1 MTQPMLGALA
11 QEPGT
16 DLFSTMVFNGTPEN
30 VELPDNLDEPFE
42 SIDKSLM
49 DLTAYESDAK
59 FKLERI
65 FERLNYLNR
74 VGFINRSIAAE
85 CIDLLPPEWQKRG
98 INHYSITGTK
108 HNYKFAME
116 GLSAGGWALV
126 AAGIGALV
134 LIILKIMDIFGYGF
148 GGGGGGGGG
157 GWGGDGG
164 KRNNNIRSF
173 EEHSEIVEAA
183 TRTNTELEN
192 KILQVLGAND
202 GKINFPETLTS
213 NDKYTDI
220 LAAYKKLSSPI
231 KDVPLNQETFK
242 KVMYAISSVRTQSDS
257 VIHVQKET
265 NGATE
270 KDEFYHPGFLFIKNI
285 SINKALLD
293 SNSEIDDC
301 VESIAK
307 GLKDINPTYE
317 NVNQLKNRI
326 SIKTA
331 DLRSRGIDELNAI
344 FNDSKLNNIT
354 ENNLILSYKQFDELF
369 MMFES
374 DKYSEL
380 FKKEFSSSDEFS
392 ETMKKISVVKN
403 DLDDLKKKVETT
415 QNSEP
420 ETMKS
425 TLLLIKEIKDFVFIF
440 NNFYQR
446 VYKLRENF
454 AKYPIKFTNLLK
466 STANFL
472 NAVAKENGNEN
483 IFDLAALNTIIE
495 THSAKIK
502 P

>member
-157 GWGGDGG
+157 GGSGSR
-164 KRNNNIRSF
+164 RNNNIRSF
-173 EEHSEIVEAA
+173 DEHLEIVEAA
-183 TRTNTELEN
+183 TRTNTELEDN
-192 KILQVLGAND
+192 ILKVLGANN
-202 GKINFPETLTS
+202 GKINFPETS
-213 NDKYTDI
+213 SISKYNEI
-220 LAAYKKLSSPI
+220 LAAYKKLNSHV
-231 KDVPLNQETFK
+231 KNVPLNQETFK
-242 KVMYAISSVRTQSDS
+242 KVMYAISSVRTQNDS
-257 VIHVQKET
+257 VIHVQKER
-265 NGATE
+265 NDATD

-285 SINKALLD
+285 TINKTLLE
-293 SNSEIDDC
+293 SNAEIDRTLD
-301 VESIAK
+301 EIKDNLTSIK
-307 GLKDINPTYE
+307 NPTFE
-317 NVNQLKNRI
+317 NIERFKNEMSVKTKEI
-326 SIKTA
+326 KKNSIDA
-331 DLRSRGIDELNAI
+331 LNII
-344 FNDSKLNNIT
+344 FNDGKLSNIS
-354 ENNLILSYKQFDELF
+354 ESNLILNYNQFDGLF
-369 MMFES
+369 MMFEN
-374 DKYSEL
+374 DTYAEL
-380 FKKEFSSSDEFS
+380 FKTEFSSSDEFGATIEKIKKIGEDLEKIKKHV
-392 ETMKKISVVKN
+392 ETM
-403 DLDDLKKKVETT
+403 

-425 TLLLIKEIKDFVFIF
+425 TLSLIKEIKDFMFIF
-440 NNFYQR
+440 NNFYHR
-446 VYKLRENF
+446 VYKLRKNF
-454 AKYPIKFTNLLK
+454 AEFPAKFTVLLE
-466 STANFL
+466 STAKFL
-472 NAVAKENGNEN
+472 NAIAKENGDDN
-483 IFDLAALNTIIE
+483 IFDLAELNAIIDN
-495 THSAKIK
+495 HKAKIRT
-502 P
+502 

>member
-1 MTQPMLGALA
+1 MTQPMLGALS

-30 VELPDNLDEPFE
+30 IELPDNLDEPFE

-98 INHYSITGTK
+98 INHYSITGTQ

-157 GWGGDGG
+157 WGGGDGN
-164 KRNNNIRSF
+164 KRKNNIRSF
-173 EEHSEIVEAA
+173 EEHLEIVEVA
-183 TRTNTELEN
+183 TRANTELEE
-192 KILQVLGAND
+192 KILEVLSANN
-202 GKINFPETLTS
+202 GKINFPETS
-213 NDKYTDI
+213 SINKYNEI
-220 LAAYKKLSSPI
+220 LAAYKKLNSHV

-242 KVMYAISSVRTQSDS
+242 KVMYAISSVRTQNDS

-265 NGATE
+265 NDATD
-270 KDEFYHPGFLFIKNI
+270 KDEFYHPGFLFIKKI
-285 SINKALLD
+285 TINKTLLD
-293 SNSEIDDC
+293 SNTEISNIVVKIIED
-301 VESIAK
+301 
-307 GLKDINPTYE
+307 LKDISPTFL
-317 NVNQLKNRI
+317 NVEQFKNDI
-326 SIKTA
+326 LIKTNNIKK
-331 DLRSRGIDELNAI
+331 RGIDKLNGI
-344 FNDSKLNNIT
+344 FNDSKLSGIT
-354 ENNLILSYKQFDELF
+354 QSNFVLNYNEFDELF
-369 MMFES
+369 RMFEN
-374 DKYSEL
+374 DKYIEL
-380 FKKEFSSSDEFS
+380 FKTEFSGNEEFK
-392 ETMKKISVVKN
+392 ETMKKIESVKE
-403 DLDDLKKKVETT
+403 DLEKIKKQVETT
-415 QNSEP
+415 PNSHQ

-425 TLLLIKEIKDFVFIF
+425 TLSLIEEIKRFMLVF

-446 VYKLRENF
+446 VYKLRKNF
-454 AKYPIKFTNLLK
+454 AEYPKKFTKLLEI
-466 STANFL
+466 TAKFL
-472 NAVAKENGNEN
+472 NAIAKENGNEN
-483 IFDLAALNTIIE
+483 IFDLAQLNAIIE
-495 THSAKIK
+495 NHKAKISA
-502 P
+502 

>member
-1 MTQPMLGALA
+1 MTQPMLGALS

-98 INHYSITGTK
+98 INHYSITGTQ

-157 GWGGDGG
+157 WGGGDGN

-192 KILQVLGAND
+192 KILEVLSAND
-202 GKINFPETLTS
+202 GKINFPDTS
-213 NDKYTDI
+213 SITKYNEI
-220 LAAYKKLSSPI
+220 LAAYKKLSSPV
-231 KDVPLNQETFK
+231 KDAPLNQETFK

-265 NGATE
+265 NMATE

-293 SNSEIDDC
+293 SNSDINNC
-301 VESIAK
+301 VEEIADS
-307 GLKDINPTYE
+307 LKNINPTYK
-317 NVNQLKNRI
+317 NVERLKNEI
-326 SIKTA
+326 STKTKN
-331 DLRSRGIDELNAI
+331 LKSQGIDKLNAI
-344 FNDSKLNNIT
+344 FNDSKLNDGT
-354 ENNLILSYKQFDELF
+354 ETNLIFSYKQFDELF
-369 MMFES
+369 TMFEN
-374 DKYSEL
+374 DTYAEL
-380 FKKEFSSSDEFS
+380 FKKEFSSSDEFG
-392 ETMKKISVVKN
+392 ETMEKIKVIKN
-403 DLDDLKKKVETT
+403 DLDNLKKQVESK
-415 QNSEP
+415 QSSEP

-425 TLLLIKEIKDFVFIF
+425 TMSLIDELKNFMFIF
-440 NNFYQR
+440 HNFYQR
-446 VYKLRENF
+446 VYKLRKNF
-454 AKYPIKFTNLLK
+454 AAYPEKFTTLLE
-466 STANFL
+466 STARFL